1 MLKRFS
7 SYIAEAKETPAKGF
21 DAIENPKLWNKVSGT
36 TFEAELG
43 KRVGRNPV
51 TRKSTSSEKLRTGT
65 KAKLSAAREILGDR
79 NHEAIKQHSRI
90 AAAAIKKHSEDT
102 GFKINRVYWSSNPDD
117 PSKIAKKYG
126 LEEPKNS
133 KADIIA
139 SGDEQHERK
148 AIAIGTQGGKKSLR
162 QYSLKYRKGDV
173 GEKSKSKINYA
184 NPGLETMEQRSGAQ
198 PGSLSG
204 IKDRH
209 VQHLRSLGYTGS
221 LAKTSKVSLR
231 SQYEA
236 DKKSGDPG
244 RVARAGKFDAH
255 IKQTMNDIAAT
266 HRTALSHRSSDEL
279 EHYVRNTISPSTGHP
294 EYMVDT
300 RYSTQHTVPH
310 TVKSGGKTTTY
321 HIPKVEKIDIN
332 NSSEHIDKHIG
343 KFERGSLHVEPNNTG
358 NQIAIKGRLKSNG
371 KIGVVMRHGLKETHH
386 HAAAFNFTTTL
397 K

>member
-1 MLKRFS
+1 MLKRFAFF
-7 SYIAEAKETPAKGF
+7 IEAKETPAKGF
-21 DAIENPKLWNKVSGT
+21 DAIKEPKLWNKVSGT

-65 KAKLSAAREILGDR
+65 KAKLDSAREILGDR

-90 AAAAIKKHSEDT
+90 AAAAIKKHSEQT
-102 GFKINRVYWSSNPDD
+102 GFNIHKVYWSSNPDD
-117 PSKIAKKYG
+117 PAKIAKKYG
-126 LEEPKNS
+126 LEEPKSS

-139 SGDEQHERK
+139 SGDEHHERK
-148 AIAIGTQGGKKSLR
+148 GIAIGTEGGKKSLR

-173 GEKSKSKINYA
+173 GETSKSKINYA
-184 NPGLETMEQRSGAQ
+184 NPGLETMEQRSKAA

-204 IKDRH
+204 IKEKH
-209 VQHLRSLGYTGS
+209 VNYLRGLGYTGS

-236 DKKSGDPG
+236 DKHSGDHM

-255 IKQTMNDIAAT
+255 IKQTMNDIASA

-310 TVKSGGKTTTY
+310 VVRSGGKTVTH
-321 HIPKVEKIDIN
+321 HIPKIEKIEIK
-332 NSSEHIDKHIG
+332 NSSDHIDHHIN
-343 KFERGSLHVEPNNTG
+343 KFEKGSLHVEPHNNG
-358 NQIAIKGRLKSNG
+358 NQIAIKGRLKHNG
-371 KIGVVMRHGLKETHH
+371 KIGIVMRHGLKETHH
-386 HAAAFNFTTTL
+386 HSASFNFTTTL